1 MAYHFSFCD
10 NEVYSATDVNSITS
24 RLVTAGVEDV
34 FSDGVPYNLSRFN
47 EQGALLYTAGTVPET
62 VHTLKVTKGTEENT
76 VTILPGTAFFKDGAQ
91 ITIEAGGHT
100 LNVPQGVASYVYLKN
115 DLVDTNTCY
124 PTASKD
130 APTGDV
136 VLLAEIKE
144 DGTILDRRTFAR
156 GKLPG
161 YASNEGYLMEIHDTI
176 TVKGYDVRGTKTY
189 DIGNNNYR
197 FLLVYQE
204 GTVSDDAM
212 EDKLFFLLGIYCLE
226 TGKYF
231 SVDCASSWHG
241 NIYTSISEL
250 TIYRDRESSA
260 TATVTCADGKLTLDI
275 TAGTKNT
282 WDTDLPITLYLF

>member
-1 MAYHFSFCD
+1 MAYNFSFCD
-10 NEVYSATDVNSITS
+10 NEIYSATDVNSITS

-62 VHTLKVTKGTEENT
+62 VHTLLVTKGTEENT

-100 LNVPQGVASYVYLKN
+100 LEVPQGVASYVYLKN

-130 APTGDV
+130 APTGDF

-161 YASNEGYLMEIHDTI
+161 YASNEGYVMKI
-176 TVKGYDVRGTKTY
+176 TDWVTVTGLVAENKTY

-197 FLLVYQE
+197 FVLAVQDGNGQSRRCLGIYNIAEGTYNSFSYHYSGAVYSIGSALIVYQE
-204 GTVSDDAM
+204 YYKQCKATVSIQDGKLILNHSYVCSNGQTP
-212 EDKLFFLLGIYCLE
+212 DKLF
-226 TGKYF
+226 
-231 SVDCASSWHG
+231 
-241 NIYTSISEL
+241 
-250 TIYRDRESSA
+250 
-260 TATVTCADGKLTLDI
+260 
-275 TAGTKNT
+275 
-282 WDTDLPITLYLF
+282 PITLYLF